1 MFFKFDFIR
10 YSFLFIYLI
19 SLSLLLFN
27 IFSPN
32 EVLAMAP
39 PHNIVEDFYGHKEF
53 VGNDPYGHFHNPPT
67 PNAPISQDAITPNTR
82 YNQSGNPD
90 YFVSDRRVESR
101 LIHELDGNP
110 VYKSI
115 YRSYDKDELH
125 LWTPGQSLT
134 GSTPVKY
141 HLEPKGVVFELDS
154 DTYEGT
160 ISTSVD
166 SVTWARRT
174 HNYMEIIR
182 DYSMY
187 VDNMPNNKNGLLTK
201 ISLCV
206 KTTSDNIMFLY
217 LKCNEIG
224 RRKVIWTIWE
234 RNRDKYNSY
243 KEFKRNWDNR
253 TDIWSHIEKDI
264 RDDIRIEVED
274 LLGIKKIKRTLKKS
288 VRAEVEKLLRDTRPF
303 GK

>member
-101 LIHELDGNP
+101 PIHELDGNP

-125 LWTPGQSLT
+125 L
-134 GSTPVKY
+134 
-141 HLEPKGVVFELDS
+141 
-154 DTYEGT
+154 
-160 ISTSVD
+160 
-166 SVTWARRT
+166 
-174 HNYMEIIR
+174 
-182 DYSMY
+182 
-187 VDNMPNNKNGLLTK
+187 
-201 ISLCV
+201 
-206 KTTSDNIMFLY
+206 
-217 LKCNEIG
+217 
-224 RRKVIWTIWE
+224 
-234 RNRDKYNSY
+234 
-243 KEFKRNWDNR
+243 
-253 TDIWSHIEKDI
+253 
-264 RDDIRIEVED
+264 
-274 LLGIKKIKRTLKKS
+274 
-288 VRAEVEKLLRDTRPF
+288 
-303 GK
+303 